1 MSDQRASVAKSVIDS
16 AMDSTFIMDS
26 RGEIQGML
34 AYQAVDH
41 GILTPVD
48 PAIFKAQ
55 KGTDPYEPVIIEAL
69 NSPQY

>member
-1 MSDQRASVAKSVIDS
+1 
-16 AMDSTFIMDS
+16 
-26 RGEIQGML
+26 ML